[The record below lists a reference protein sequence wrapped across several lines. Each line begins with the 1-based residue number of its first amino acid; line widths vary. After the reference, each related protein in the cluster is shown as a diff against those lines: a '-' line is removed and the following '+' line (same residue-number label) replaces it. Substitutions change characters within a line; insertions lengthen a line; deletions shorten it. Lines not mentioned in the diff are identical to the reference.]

1 MTTTTFTRQSQV
13 IHRPSF
19 RCHLRVGRK
28 IHQLRVRTS
37 IFTAILLDQ
46 AKKLLPLSSDREI
59 AGIALDWQR
68 EIHCSLLI

>member
-13 IHRPSF
+13 IHRPAF
-19 RCHLRVGRK
+19 RRHLRVGRK

-59 AGIALDWQR
+59 AGIATHGNW